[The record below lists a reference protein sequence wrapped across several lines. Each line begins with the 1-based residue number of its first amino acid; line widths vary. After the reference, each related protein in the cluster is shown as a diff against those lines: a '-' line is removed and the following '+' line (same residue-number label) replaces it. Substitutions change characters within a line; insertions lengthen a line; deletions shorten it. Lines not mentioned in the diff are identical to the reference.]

1 VDALFSNTTGSSNT
15 ANGRNALFSNTTGS
29 NNTGVGNGA
38 DVSSGDLT
46 NATAIGHSAILNAS
60 NKIRLG
66 NAEVTVIEGQVPF
79 THPSDGRF
87 KTNIS
92 ESDVKGLDFI
102 IKLRPVV
109 YNFDTRTFDAFARN
123 GMPEAQQ
130 AAFMD
135 KDYGASTSIRQS
147 GFIAQEVEKA
157 AREAGYNFNGIHTPE
172 NDKDY
177 YSLAYSQFVVPLVK
191 GMQEQQKMIANLEEK
206 IARLEA
212 LVKNMAERK

>member
-1 VDALFSNTTGSSNT
+1 LMH
-15 ANGRNALFSNTTGS
+15 L
-29 NNTGVGNGA
+29 
-38 DVSSGDLT
+38 
-46 NATAIGHSAILNAS
+46 
-60 NKIRLG
+60 
-66 NAEVTVIEGQVPF
+66 
-79 THPSDGRF
+79 
-87 KTNIS
+87 
-92 ESDVKGLDFI
+92 
-102 IKLRPVV
+102 
-109 YNFDTRTFDAFARN
+109 RN

-135 KDYGASTSIRQS
+135 KDYGASASIRQS
-147 GFIAQEVEKA
+147 GFIAQEVERA